1 MIQTKQSRQTALNS
15 DKIIFMVNRKIVEQG
30 IHNELMDKNGRYA
43 NMIRLQ
49 YGDTS
54 VVSNQQVNS
63 LDIDQ
68 EEIEYA

>member
-1 MIQTKQSRQTALNS
+1 
-15 DKIIFMVNRKIVEQG
+15 MVNRKIVEQG